1 MEIDE
6 NIIMN
11 IFKFSI
17 CNRLMA
23 FLLTGCCA
31 IFIFSGCQQPVTK
44 EKVIEPVFFPK
55 PPDKARLQFLK
66 SFSAAED
73 LGVEG
78 PSSWE
83 KFIVGEAEKMEA
95 ILKPYGLAIFQGK
108 LYVCDVGKRMV
119 AVLDLEKHT
128 FSYLTQD
135 RRLMDPR
142 NIYIEDDGTK
152 YVSDPTAGAVFVFD
166 NKNNLSAILGRD
178 LKIRPEDVVVR
189 GQHCYV
195 SNSNSNQ
202 VVVLDK
208 STGKEV
214 NRMGQ
219 QGELEKAE
227 ASLADLPAGHFLLIS
242 DLTIDKRGSI
252 YVTDKVAARITE
264 FKETGV
270 FRRTVGRWGIGIH
283 EFVRPKGIAIDKE
296 DRIWVVDTAPE
307 VVKIYNPE
315 GRLLLF
321 FGLPGNKGGMMNM
334 PAKVVVDYD
343 NVELF
348 QEYAVKGANLEF
360 LVLVTNQYGPHKIS
374 VYGFGSF
381 PEQQPAETE

>member
-1 MEIDE
+1 MEIGE

-11 IFKFSI
+11 MCKLLIYK
-17 CNRLMA
+17 RLSGF
-23 FLLTGCCA
+23 FLIGCWA
-31 IFIFSGCQQPVTK
+31 ILIFSGCQQPVTE
-44 EKVIEPVFFPK
+44 EKVMEPIFFPK

-66 SFSAAED
+66 SFSGPED
-73 LGVEG
+73 IGVEG
-78 PSSWE
+78 PSAWE
-83 KFIVGEAEKMEA
+83 KFIVGEAENKEA

-119 AVLDLEKHT
+119 AVLDLENHT
-128 FSYLTQD
+128 FSYLTRD

-152 YVSDPTAGAVFVFD
+152 YITDPTVGAVFVFD
-166 NKNNLSAILGRD
+166 NNNNLSAILGRE
-178 LKIRPEDVVVR
+178 LKIKPEDVVVR
-189 GQHCYV
+189 GQECYV
-195 SNSNSNQ
+195 TDSNNNQ

-208 STGKEV
+208 TTGKEV
-214 NRMGQ
+214 NRIGQ
-219 QGELEKAE
+219 QGVLEEAE
-227 ASLADLPAGHFLLIS
+227 ASLADLPVGQFLLIS
-242 DLTIDKRGSI
+242 DLTVDKQGSI

-264 FKETGV
+264 FNESGV
-270 FRRTVGRWGIGIH
+270 FRRSIGSWGIGIH
-283 EFVRPKGIAIDKE
+283 QFVRPKGIAIDKE
-296 DRIWVVDTAPE
+296 NRIWVVDTAPE

-321 FGLPGNKGGMMNM
+321 FGLPGNKPGMMNL

-343 NVELF
+343 NVVLF
-348 QEYAVKGANLEF
+348 REYAVKGANIEF

-381 PEQQPAETE
+381 PEQHPAETE

>member
-1 MEIDE
+1 
-6 NIIMN
+6 
-11 IFKFSI
+11 
-17 CNRLMA
+17 MA
-23 FLLTGCCA
+23 FLLIGCCA
-31 IFIFSGCQQPVTK
+31 VFILSGCQQPVTK

-66 SFSAAED
+66 SFSGPED
-73 LGVEG
+73 IGVEG

-83 KFIVGEAEKMEA
+83 KFIVGEAENTEV
-95 ILKPYGLAIFQGK
+95 ISKPYGLAIFRGK
-108 LYVCDVGKRMV
+108 LYVCDVGKKMV
-119 AVLDLEKHT
+119 EVLDLKNRT
-128 FSYLTQD
+128 FSYLTED

-152 YVSDPTAGAVFVFD
+152 YVADPTAGAVCVFD
-166 NKNNLSAILGRD
+166 NKNNLIAILGRE
-178 LKIRPEDVVVR
+178 LNIKPEDVTVR

-195 SNSNSNQ
+195 TDSSSNQ

-208 STGKEV
+208 RTGKEV

-227 ASLADLPAGHFLLIS
+227 ASLADLPAGQFLLIS
-242 DLTIDKRGSI
+242 DLTTDKDGNI

-264 FKETGV
+264 FKESGV
-270 FRRTVGRWGIGIH
+270 FQRTVGRWGIGIH
-283 EFVRPKGIAIDKE
+283 EFVRPKGIAVDKE